1 MKQKVL
7 LGLLVPLSLVSV
19 SPAFGVEDMSAT
31 EKRNIPISRNDER
44 TNRMEPIVGHVQQNG
59 KKVKGKISDTGGDP
73 LPGATVQIKGSTKGV
88 IADVDGNFEFDG
100 VKNNE
105 ILVVSYIGMETKE
118 LAYKGEGFLNIV
130 MEPKAD
136 QLEEVTVVAFAKQK
150 KESVVSAI
158 TTVKP
163 AELKI
168 PSSNLTTAF
177 AGRVAGL
184 ISYQTSGEPGKDNA
198 NFFIRGITTFGAEAK
213 KDPLILIDGIELG
226 TEDLSRLNTDDIA
239 SFTIMKDATAT
250 ALYGARGANG
260 VISVTTKEG
269 REGKVSV
276 NVRVENSFSTPTEKI
291 KLADPVTYMRMHNE
305 AIKTRDPMGLAL
317 YTQEKITMT
326 ERGLYPNLFPATDWY
341 DTMFRD
347 LTMNQRAN
355 ISVSGGGKVARY
367 YVAAN
372 MTRDNGNMKVDK
384 RNNFNSN
391 INLMKYTIRSNVNVN
406 LTKTTELVLRMSAAF
421 DDYSGPIGGGS
432 SMYNYVMQANPVL
445 FKPYYEPDEQ
455 YSYAKHI
462 LFGNYGDANYINP
475 YAQSLRGYNEY
486 SKNTMLTQFVL
497 NQDLDMITK
506 GLTASV
512 LVNMDRYSEYTVN
525 RAYTPFY
532 YSISSFDMQDQSY
545 KLSRLNPTT
554 GTEWINYQP
563 GQRKI
568 NSSVYLEAK
577 AEYTRLFE
585 DKHNVN
591 ALLVYTMRNQK
602 TGIAD
607 NLQLS
612 LPYRNIGLAGRLAY
626 NFDSRYFGEFTFG
639 YNGSERFSK
648 NNRWGFFPSGA
659 LGWMVSNEE
668 FFEPLTEVFSQ
679 FKLKGSYGMAG
690 QDQIGSG
697 NDRFY
702 YLSDVNMG
710 AGSSINWG
718 TLMDYNPGGISFNR
732 YANDEIGWETS
743 YKMNVG
749 FEATTT
755 FGLSANVEYFTER
768 RKNILLDRIIP
779 GTMGIVPA
787 VKANLGKA
795 KGHGVDMEL
804 NFEKSFNKD
813 LWLTGRG
820 TFTYATSEAVEWEE
834 PDYSATPWLSKIGKS
849 LGQTWGYIAERL
861 FIDDEEVKNSPTQFG
876 EYKAGDIKYRDVNGD
891 GKISEL
897 DKVPIG
903 YPTTPEI
910 NYGFG
915 LSAGYKGF
923 DASFF
928 FQGSGRQSFWLN
940 QKRIMPFIDGNA
952 GESDDDGMTGQN
964 QVLQVIADN
973 YWSENN
979 RNPYA
984 FWPRLSNQ
992 IIANN
997 NQTSTWFMQDATFLR
1012 LKSVEVG
1019 YTLPRDLLKKIKVQ
1033 NFRVYVSGTNLLC
1046 WSKFKLWDPE
1056 MAGNGFGYPIQRVFN
1071 VGINLGF

>member
-1 MKQKVL
+1 
-7 LGLLVPLSLVSV
+7 
-19 SPAFGVEDMSAT
+19 
-31 EKRNIPISRNDER
+31 
-44 TNRMEPIVGHVQQNG
+44 
-59 KKVKGKISDTGGDP
+59 
-73 LPGATVQIKGSTKGV
+73 
-88 IADVDGNFEFDG
+88 
-100 VKNNE
+100 
-105 ILVVSYIGMETKE
+105 
-118 LAYKGEGFLNIV
+118 

-136 QLEEVTVVAFAKQK
+136 VLDEVTVVAFAKQK

-432 SMYNYVMQANPVL
+432 TMYNHVMQANPVL

-455 YSYAKHI
+455 YSYANHI

-486 SKNTMLTQFVL
+486 SKNTMLTQFVV
-497 NQDLDMITK
+497 NQDLDMITE

-512 LVNMDRYSEYTVN
+512 LVNMDRYSEYTVD

-577 AEYTRLFE
+577 AEYTRLFN
-585 DKHNVN
+585 DKHTVN
-591 ALLVYTMRNQK
+591 ALFVYTMRNQK
-602 TGIAD
+602 SGIAD

-612 LPYRNIGLAGRLAY
+612 LPYRNIGLAGRMAY

-668 FFEPLTEVFSQ
+668 FFEPLTDVFSQ

-710 AGSSINWG
+710 AGSSVHWG
-718 TLMDYNPGGISFNR
+718 TLMDYNPGGVKFNR

-749 FEATTT
+749 FEATTI

-768 RKNILLDRIIP
+768 RKNILLNRIIP
-779 GTMGIVPA
+779 GTMGIVPD

-795 KGHGVDMEL
+795 KGHGVDMEF
-804 NFEKSFNKD
+804 NYEKSFNKD
-813 LWLTGRG
+813 LWMTGRA

-834 PDYSATPWLSKIGKS
+834 PDYSATPWLSKVGKS
-849 LGQTWGYIAERL
+849 LGQEWGYIAERL

-903 YPTTPEI
+903 FPTTPEI

-915 LSAGYKGF
+915 LSAGYKGI

-928 FQGSGRQSFWLN
+928 FQGSGRQSFWLD
-940 QKRIMPFIDGNA
+940 QKKVSPFIDGNS
-952 GESDDDGMTGQN
+952 GTDHDDGMTGQN

-973 YWSENN
+973 YWSESN

-984 FWPRLSNQ
+984 FWPRLSSQ
-992 IIANN
+992 TISNN
-997 NQTSTWFMQDATFLR
+997 NQISTWFMQDATFLR